1 MAHKGLEN
9 AGFTVKDNGKIDFR
23 KPPEG
28 KVFVPIPTDKEDI
41 RRRGIDQRF
50 VTKHTFSGTTMLVVM
65 ELIDAEDEEKA
76 KDYIMDIKREC
87 KREERKR
94 RCTILNEKTGQLR
107 YCPDCLSCYGEDC
120 PKKHGLAV
128 EEDSLTSYEELVDAI
143 KYSAYSQDPTADE
156 AIINV
161 MWDDFK
167 TELSTEKE
175 PFLKMIELNEQG
187 YAPQEIMDRLGRSK
201 TWYYRSWK
209 MIRSRWINYNKD

>member
-1 MAHKGLEN
+1 M
-9 AGFTVKDNGKIDFR
+9 
-23 KPPEG
+23 
-28 KVFVPIPTDKEDI
+28 
-41 RRRGIDQRF
+41 
-50 VTKHTFSGTTMLVVM
+50 
-65 ELIDAEDEEKA
+65 
-76 KDYIMDIKREC
+76 
-87 KREERKR
+87 
-94 RCTILNEKTGQLR
+94 ILNEKTGQLR

-175 PFLKMIELNEQG
+175 PFLTLIELNEQG

-201 TWYYRSWK
+201 IWYYRSWK